1 VTFADLEKKIH
12 PAKAVPVAAVPAAP
26 VHRPTPPVN
35 VVERELRRVDLLLL
49 ATGLCIFVVGVA
61 GDYFSTSVHDYAW
74 QWVMNTLVCEMYLLW
89 LAMGAWLA
97 SDKPV
102 WLRVPIMIGTIC
114 LYLLVITHDAQFSL
128 APQAAWVLCLRLL
141 PPGFVGVFTNA
152 NVIRVQVI
160 TLSGLAVLV
169 LQVIIFALSS
179 AALAGLGVATV
190 KGHEITTPSWLSGL
204 VWGAYYIELAFYLPY
219 VERNMDRSSSFSQR

>member
-1 VTFADLEKKIH
+1 MTFADLEKKIH
-12 PAKAVPVAAVPAAP
+12 PATAAP
-26 VHRPTPPVN
+26 VASVVPAPRLAPPEN

-49 ATGLCIFVVGVA
+49 ATGLGILVVGVS
-61 GDYFSTSVHDYAW
+61 GDYFGASVHEYAW
-74 QWVMNTLVCEMYLLW
+74 QWITNTLVCEMYLLW

-97 SDKPV
+97 IDKPA
-102 WLRVPIMIGTIC
+102 WLRVLIIICTVC
-114 LYLLVITHDAQFSL
+114 LYLFVITHDAQFSL

-169 LQVIIFALSS
+169 LQVIIFVLSS
-179 AALAGLGVATV
+179 VALAGLGVATV
-190 KGHEITTPSWLSGL
+190 KGNEITTPSWLSGL
-204 VWGAYYIELAFYLPY
+204 VWGAYYVELAFFLPY
-219 VERNMDRSSSFSQR
+219 VERNLDRTRKN

>member
-1 VTFADLEKKIH
+1 MTFADLEKKIR
-12 PAKAVPVAAVPAAP
+12 PATAAPAAAVVPAPRPAP
-26 VHRPTPPVN
+26 AEN

-49 ATGLCIFVVGVA
+49 VTGLCIFVIGVS
-61 GDYFSTSVHDYAW
+61 GDYFSAWVHEYAW
-74 QWVMNTLVCEMYLLW
+74 QWVANTLVCEMYLLW

-97 SDKPV
+97 IDKPV
-102 WLRVPIMIGTIC
+102 WLRVPIMICTVC
-114 LYLLVITHDAQFSL
+114 LYLFVVTHDAQFSL

-169 LQVIIFALSS
+169 AQVVIFALVSS
-179 AALAGLGVATV
+179 VLAGLGVATI

-204 VWGAYYIELAFYLPY
+204 VWGAYYVELAFFLPY
-219 VERNMDRSSSFSQR
+219 AERHLGRSR